1 MAPLDED
8 TSNQVFD
15 TLSEWED
22 ILKNLPDLPEMEP

>member
-8 TSNQVFD
+8 TSNQIFD

-22 ILKNLPDLPEMEP
+22 ILKHLPDLPEMEP